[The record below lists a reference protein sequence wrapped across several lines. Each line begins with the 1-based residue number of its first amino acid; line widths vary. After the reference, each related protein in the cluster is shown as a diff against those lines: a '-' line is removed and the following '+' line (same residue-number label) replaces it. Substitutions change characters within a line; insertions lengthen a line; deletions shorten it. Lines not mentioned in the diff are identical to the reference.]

1 MYKIGVIGDEASIQ
15 GFLSLGFIIEDAK
28 TAGEAFEKV
37 SGLKK
42 QGCAIVF
49 ITEELYSK
57 VDTDI
62 YATDPLFT
70 LIPIPTLKSTGNIGI
85 NRLKKAVERAVGA
98 DILFN

>member
-28 TAGEAFEKV
+28 DMEQATKKV
-37 SGLKK
+37 IELKN

-49 ITEELYSK
+49 ITEELYVK
-57 VDTDI
+57 IDTDI
-62 YATDPLFT
+62 YITDPLFT
-70 LIPIPTLKSTGNIGI
+70 IIPIPTLKSNQNIGI
-85 NRLKKAVERAVGA
+85 SRLKKAVERAVGA